1 MSQSS
6 DIILNHQQISHK
18 LTRLAWQVY
27 ENNMDEAVIWIAG
40 IDQRG
45 MYIAKI
51 IASELA
57 KISEQ
62 KIQIMQIELD
72 SVTLEPSYQSDCS
85 MDNLSHETIVLVDD
99 VLNTGKTLMMAMMP
113 LVSKKVRKIQ
123 VAVLASRSHRLYPIR
138 ADFVGTSMATTLQ
151 EHLNF
156 DNSDE
161 ADLKLILN

>member
-1 MSQSS
+1 
-6 DIILNHQQISHK
+6 
-18 LTRLAWQVY
+18 
-27 ENNMDEAVIWIAG
+27 
-40 IDQRG
+40 
-45 MYIAKI
+45 
-51 IASELA
+51 
-57 KISEQ
+57 
-62 KIQIMQIELD
+62 
-72 SVTLEPSYQSDCS
+72 
-85 MDNLSHETIVLVDD
+85 
-99 VLNTGKTLMMAMMP
+99 MMAMMP

>member
-6 DIILNHQQISHK
+6 DIILNHKQISHK

-45 MYIAKI
+45 MYIANR
-51 IASELA
+51 IANELA

-72 SVTLEPSYQSDCS
+72 PSSLEPSYHSSDS
-85 MDNLSHETIVLVDD
+85 MDNLNNETIILVDD

-123 VAVLASRSHRLYPIR
+123 VAVLASRSHRMYPIR
-138 ADFVGTSMATTLQ
+138 ADFVGISMATTLQ

-156 DNSDE
+156 DNSNE
-161 ADLKLILN
+161 TDLKLILN

>member
-6 DIILNHQQISHK
+6 DIILNHKQISHK

-40 IDQRG
+40 IDKRG

-51 IASELA
+51 IANELA

-72 SVTLEPSYQSDCS
+72 PASLEPSYHSSDS
-85 MDNLSHETIVLVDD
+85 MDNLHNEVIILVDD

-123 VAVLASRSHRLYPIR
+123 VAVLASRSHRMYPIR
-138 ADFVGTSMATTLQ
+138 ADFVGISMATTLQ

-156 DNSDE
+156 DNSNE

>member
-6 DIILNHQQISHK
+6 DIILNHKQISHK

-45 MYIAKI
+45 MYIANR
-51 IASELA
+51 IANELA

-72 SVTLEPSYQSDCS
+72 PSCLEPSYHSSDS
-85 MDNLSHETIVLVDD
+85 MDNLNNETIILVDD

-123 VAVLASRSHRLYPIR
+123 VAVLASRSHRMYPIR
-138 ADFVGTSMATTLQ
+138 ADFVGISMATTLQ

-156 DNSDE
+156 DNSNE

>member
-6 DIILNHQQISHK
+6 DIILNHKQISHK

-45 MYIAKI
+45 MYIANR
-51 IASELA
+51 IANELA

-62 KIQIMQIELD
+62 KIQIMQIKLD
-72 SVTLEPSYQSDCS
+72 PSSLEPSYHSSDS
-85 MDNLSHETIVLVDD
+85 MDNLNNETIILVDD

-123 VAVLASRSHRLYPIR
+123 VAVLASRSHRMYPIR
-138 ADFVGTSMATTLQ
+138 ADFVGISMATTLQ

-156 DNSDE
+156 DNSNE